1 MKRTVSR
8 SSEEELS
15 SALFVFLLMD
25 LGKNDKDSNFN

>member
-15 SALFVFLLMD
+15 SVRFVFLLMD
-25 LGKNDKDSNFN
+25 LGKNDKDSNCN

>member
-15 SALFVFLLMD
+15 SALLAFLLMD
-25 LGKNDKDSNFN
+25 LGKNDKDSNCK